1 MLCRYK
7 TNDINIM
14 ALSNLGGVNTIY
26 LNVADGNLVRQ
37 HKQPTERTSERL
49 TKTGKLVFEE
59 RFKDL
64 TAKLDNITTRENDY
78 GKQWQIRFQD
88 QGDYYVISLP
98 YSSRYASSFLKAL
111 PNIYL
116 DKELRFMPWAMKD
129 KVDPTK
135 TITGITLYQDGEK
148 VAPYYT
154 KEDPKGLPQ
163 MTKIKVKGKEQ
174 WDDSDMM
181 IFLESMA
188 LNLFEEVLKDLSTA
202 PHDDDETPF

>member
-1 MLCRYK
+1 
-7 TNDINIM
+7 M
-14 ALSNLGGVNTIY
+14 ALSNLGGVNTTY
-26 LNVADGNLVRQ
+26 LSVADGNLVRQ
-37 HKQPTERTSERL
+37 HKQANAQTTERI

-64 TAKLDNITTRENDY
+64 TAKLDGITTRENDY

-111 PNIYL
+111 PNIDL
-116 DKELRFMPWAMKD
+116 AKELRFMPWAMKD
-129 KVDPTK
+129 KMDPTK

-163 MTKIKVKGKEQ
+163 MVKIKVKGKEQ

-181 IFLESMA
+181 VFLEDMA
-188 LNLFEEVLKDLSTA
+188 LNLFEQDHKDLTTA
-202 PHDDDETPF
+202 SSDNDEETPF